1 MPTTYL
7 PRVTAADHELL
18 RHSVDNYPADTHDKW
33 LRLQAKEIANWR
45 ASGWDVV
52 MIDVSA
58 EDFARYCRETRASPN
73 FHTFRAIASAKAI
86 GKFA

>member
-1 MPTTYL
+1 MTTTYL
-7 PRVTAADHELL
+7 PRVTAMDHETL
-18 RHSVDNYPADTHDKW
+18 RRVVDNYPADTYEKW
-33 LRLQAKEIANWR
+33 LRLQSKEIANWQR
-45 ASGWDVV
+45 SGWEVV

-86 GKFA
+86 GKFN